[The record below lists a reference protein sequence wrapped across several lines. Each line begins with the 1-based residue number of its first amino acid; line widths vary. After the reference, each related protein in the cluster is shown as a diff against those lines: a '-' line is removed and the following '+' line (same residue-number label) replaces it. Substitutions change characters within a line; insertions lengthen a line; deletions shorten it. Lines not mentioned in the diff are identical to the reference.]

1 MDLKIILLTISFF
14 ILHACVQHQ
23 STAELNQMAEISDTV
38 KVKYAEGFEVR
49 YEYGGLT
56 ITTHSVADNSPFAD
70 SVFLLLYPEADIS
83 LKPHTISQNIE
94 SIACQSSTHLAFMN
108 VLDKLD
114 LVKGLCGLEYVQNS
128 ETAEILK
135 KNNVTE
141 VCSAELVDIETLQMI
156 NTDLFLIYPFETD
169 GKAKYDAAGIRS
181 FFIAE
186 YLEQTALARLEWI
199 KLFGLITGKAKEA
212 NSYFE
217 KVESE
222 YLSLISLKKK
232 SNSKFILNLPYK
244 ESWFMPSANSM
255 IVNLIEDAGLAY
267 YYPSSGI
274 TENET
279 RSTETVWNDAM
290 FAEYWIIMASR
301 PANFSLADLLAE
313 EPVYKEFLSVKK
325 NQVIFCN
332 TATSDYFVQGV
343 VEPQIILKD
352 ILFATGQLTN
362 HQPKYFH
369 ILN

>member
-1 MDLKIILLTISFF
+1 MDLKIILLTISVF

-23 STAELNQMAEISDTV
+23 SAAESNQVFEISDSI
-38 KVKYAEGFEVR
+38 KVEYAEGFEVR

-56 ITTHSVADNSPFAD
+56 ITTHSIASNAPFAD
-70 SVFLLLYPEADIS
+70 SVFILTNPETDIS
-83 LKPHTISQNIE
+83 LKFHALPAGIDAIS
-94 SIACQSSTHLAFMN
+94 CQSSTHVAFLN
-108 VLDKLD
+108 ALNEVE
-114 LVKGLCGLEYVQNS
+114 LVAGLCGMEYVQNS
-128 ETAEILK
+128 QINEALKENNVAEI
-135 KNNVTE
+135 
-141 VCSAELVDIETLQMI
+141 CSAEQVDLEVLQKI
-156 NTDLFLIYPFETD
+156 NTDLFLIYPFETE
-169 GKAKYDAAGIRS
+169 GKTKYDGAGIRT

-199 KLFGLITGKAKEA
+199 KLFGLITGKSKEA
-212 NSYFE
+212 NAYFE
-217 KVESE
+217 KAEAE
-222 YLSLISLKKK
+222 YLSLITATKKV
-232 SNSKFILNLPYK
+232 NSKFILNLPYK

-255 IVNLIEDAGLAY
+255 IVNLIEDAGLTY

-279 RSTETVWNDAM
+279 RSTEAVWNDAM

-301 PANFSLADLLAE
+301 PVDFSLADLLAE

-352 ILFATGQLTN
+352 ILFATGQVSN
-362 HQPKYFH
+362 HQPKYFS
-369 ILN
+369 LLK

>member
-1 MDLKIILLTISFF
+1 MDLKIIIVPLSIFF
-14 ILHACVQHQ
+14 LQSCVQHQ
-23 STAELNQMAEISDTV
+23 AKSYPSQVHEISDTV
-38 KVKYAEGFEVR
+38 EVKYAEGFEVR

-56 ITTHSVADNSPFAD
+56 ITTHSIASNTPFTD
-70 SVFLLLYPEADIS
+70 SLFILTNPEADIS
-83 LKPHTISQNIE
+83 LKFHTLSSGIDA
-94 SIACQSSTHLAFMN
+94 IACQSSTHVAFLN
-108 VLDKLD
+108 ALNKVE
-114 LVKGLCGLEYVQNS
+114 LVAGLCGMEYVQNS
-128 ETAEILK
+128 QINAALVE
-135 KNNVTE
+135 NNVTE
-141 VCSAELVDIETLQMI
+141 ICAAEQVDIEVLQKL
-156 NTDLFLIYPFETD
+156 NTDLFLIYPFETE
-169 GKAKYDAAGIRS
+169 GRVKYDAAGIRT

-212 NSYFE
+212 NVYFE

-222 YLSLISLKKK
+222 YLSLINSNKK

-255 IVNLIEDAGLAY
+255 IVNLIEDAGLSY
-267 YYPSSGI
+267 YYPSSEI

-279 RSTETVWNDAM
+279 RSTEAVWNDAM

-301 PANFSLADLLAE
+301 SSDFSLEDLLAE
-313 EPVYKEFLSVKK
+313 EPVYKEFLAVKK

-352 ILFATGQLTN
+352 ILLATGQLTD
-362 HQPKYFH
+362 HHPKYFS
-369 ILN
+369 ILK